1 MPRTQTELETRAAH
15 HIEHPR
21 HTNSGASQ
29 DSENKAGTSK
39 RLPSRKQ
46 WTWSSLEL
54 AHPVSLTQVLR
65 RHSQQWERGH
75 STSPRRQRE
84 DSALEGDTHPMHWH
98 RRPSQDWQR
107 RTPTL
112 ERQLNKAQLELLDS
126 ARRRKKQMANSVNGF
141 HLADFLATLEKKQ
154 L

>member
-1 MPRTQTELETRAAH
+1 
-15 HIEHPR
+15 
-21 HTNSGASQ
+21 
-29 DSENKAGTSK
+29 
-39 RLPSRKQ
+39 
-46 WTWSSLEL
+46 
-54 AHPVSLTQVLR
+54 
-65 RHSQQWERGH
+65 
-75 STSPRRQRE
+75 
-84 DSALEGDTHPMHWH
+84 MHWH

>member
-1 MPRTQTELETRAAH
+1 MPRTQTELGTRAVH

-65 RHSQQWERGH
+65 RHNQQWERGH

-84 DSALEGDTHPMHWH
+84 GSALEGDTHPMHW
-98 RRPSQDWQR
+98 RRRLSQDWKR
-107 RTPTL
+107 RILAL
-112 ERQLNKAQLELLDS
+112 ERQLNKAQLELLSS
-126 ARRRKKQMANSVNGF
+126 ARRRKRQTANSVNGF
-141 HLADFLATLEKKQ
+141 HLADFLATLERKPP
-154 L
+154 